1 MAKSGP
7 RAAQSGPRTA
17 VLEVSSRDGVAQSRF
32 FENPGSLKRPK
43 TDLRRLGWH
52 SRGSRWAKNDV
63 PEAGPEMGSKNEAKK
78 GVKMRGFGIVKT
90 FQSAVRSS
98 KIKVYG
104 FLETL

>member
-1 MAKSGP
+1 M
-7 RAAQSGPRTA
+7 AQSWVKMG
-17 VLEVSSRDGVAQSRF
+17 L
-32 FENPGSLKRPK
+32 
-43 TDLRRLGWH
+43 
-52 SRGSRWAKNDV
+52 NDV

-98 KIKVYG
+98 KIKVCG